1 MVADKRTLEDYGEE
15 YKESR
20 SVLVQRRGPS
30 AVKRRAVFL
39 KLAVIFAGIV
49 VILLLWRLPKVEVAG
64 LALSDKDRFDR
75 ENEARKTL
83 AQILGGVFLLAG
95 LYSSVKT
102 FKLSRDGQI
111 TDRFTKA
118 IEQFGAVQPPG
129 ADGRSTLKL
138 AVRLGA
144 IYALERIA
152 HDSERD
158 HWPVMEVLT
167 AYIRENSPR
176 NEEGR
181 SMEDIQAILTVI
193 NRRNRNYD
201 PVDRPD
207 ALSEV
212 FRQRIVLAGA
222 FLAHTNLREAYLSSA
237 NLRGANLIAADL
249 RGAHLDGV
257 IFDRAILGEA
267 HLNDADLRG
276 ANLQLADFS
285 GANLRGANLH
295 GANLNGAKLD
305 HADLTSTLKLTQQQI
320 DSAWGDEGTV
330 LPPDLSRPKS
340 WLIDANER
348 GITP

>member
-1 MVADKRTLEDYGEE
+1 MIADKRTLEDYGEE
-15 YKESR
+15 DEESR
-20 SVLVQRRGPS
+20 FDLVQRLGPL
-30 AVKRRAVFL
+30 AVKRRAVLL
-39 KLAVIFAGIV
+39 KLAAIFAGIV
-49 VILLLWRLPKVEVAG
+49 VILLLWILPKMEVAG
-64 LALSDKDRFDR
+64 LALCDKDRFDR

-118 IEQFGAVQPPG
+118 IEQLGAVEPPG
-129 ADGRSTLKL
+129 ADGRSTVKL

-158 HWPVMEVLT
+158 HWSVMEVLT
-167 AYIRENSPR
+167 AYVRENSPR
-176 NEEGR
+176 KEQGR

-201 PVDRPD
+201 PVDLPD
-207 ALSEV
+207 AISAA

-257 IFDRAILGEA
+257 ILDRAKLGEA

-276 ANLQLADFS
+276 ANLQLTDFS
-285 GANLRGANLH
+285 SADLRGANLT
-295 GANLNGAKLD
+295 GANLTMANLG
-305 HADLTSTLKLTQQQI
+305 HADLTGTINLTQRQI
-320 DSAWGDEGTV
+320 DSASGDEGTV
-330 LPPDLSRPKS
+330 LPSGLNRPEL
-340 WLIDANER
+340 WTR
-348 GITP
+348 R